1 MRAQITG
8 VQAGQDVTVWFTG
21 GGKSTQP
28 FTYHQASDTGADVL
42 LMIAEDYTGNSGL
55 SAKSTSPKYAGYYT
69 SALDAANI
77 SYDVYDVD
85 AMNRTAPSQ
94 LGVLSHYKAVVWET
108 GDDLYTRGPTQP
120 GGSGTEKLADDEV
133 IAARDY
139 MNEGGKLLVAGQKAL
154 QGGWDQFLYNPLGA
168 TPPNPLCPTNQTS
181 GNGQADAPD
190 GQAFP
195 CIIVSNDFMQ
205 YWLGAYQNGDG
216 GAPGTAALHELAPVG
231 ATEFGFN
238 GADSSGTER
247 SFYRFLTTSSV
258 LNKGTYPQFSS
269 DPAIVKDGPP
279 AYDPPE
285 GTRYMYSQVADQSYK
300 RLSTTV
306 DLTGHTTGSLSFQ
319 LSYDTEPRFDYVF
332 VEAHTVGEDDWTT
345 LPVPGITSDDVG
357 DGCGDDDPF
366 WLQLHPFLNHYL
378 TRQPDGSGH
387 FECVPHG
394 NTTTPGDWNAAT
406 GNSGGF
412 QTWNVDLSSYANK
425 NVEVSITYIQDP
437 AVRGLGVFVDDAKI
451 TLDGAPAG
459 GTGFETPDDISPFA
473 VSGPPE
479 GSPGN
484 ANNWKQTT
492 SVGFQDGPG
501 VRTDHS
507 VYWGFGL
514 EGVTGAETRRDLLQ
528 HALTYLGV

>member
-1 MRAQITG
+1 MGR
-8 VQAGQDVTVWFTG
+8 
-21 GGKSTQP
+21 K
-28 FTYHQASDTGADVL
+28 
-42 LMIAEDYTGNSGL
+42 
-55 SAKSTSPKYAGYYT
+55 
-69 SALDAANI
+69 
-77 SYDVYDVD
+77 
-85 AMNRTAPSQ
+85 APSQ

-108 GDDLYTRGPTQP
+108 GDDLYVRNPTQP
-120 GGSGTEKLADDEV
+120 GGTGTRKLLDDEV

-139 MNEGGKLLVAGQKAL
+139 MNEGGKLLVAGQAAL
-154 QGGWDQFLYNPLGA
+154 QGGWDQFLYNPLGDNA
-168 TPPNPLCPTNQTS
+168 AFCNSNQTT
-181 GNGQADAPD
+181 GNGQADAPP

-195 CIIVSNDFMQ
+195 CIIVSNDFQQ

-216 GAPGTAALHELAPVG
+216 GDPGQAALHEVSPVG
-231 ATEFGFN
+231 STEFGLN
-238 GADSSGTER
+238 GDDSAQNQAQL
-247 SFYRFLTTSSV
+247 YRFLTTSSV
-258 LNKGTYPQFSS
+258 LKKDEYPQFSS

-279 AYDPPE
+279 AYDPPQ
-285 GTRYMYSQVADQSYK
+285 GTHYMYSQVADQSYK

-306 DLTGHTTGSLSFQ
+306 DLTNAGTGSMSFK

-332 VEAHTVGEDDWTT
+332 VEAHTVGQDDWTT